1 MHSWFPGTMCVGTR
15 RCSRFAMFSGLDHGQ
30 SGCYGVGL
38 WQSEAYVAQAKS
50 VNGAVWGARPS
61 APQISGS
68 QTQSKSVRW
77 KAEAPMAT
85 ASVRWKAKAPM
96 ATAMVVLITAI
107 TAITATT
114 RWRGNSDRFIF
125 DKKIEELEILSRHVY
140 LSNENDKQESDGD
153 PWHVS

>member
-1 MHSWFPGTMCVGTR
+1 
-15 RCSRFAMFSGLDHGQ
+15 
-30 SGCYGVGL
+30 
-38 WQSEAYVAQAKS
+38 
-50 VNGAVWGARPS
+50 
-61 APQISGS
+61 
-68 QTQSKSVRW
+68 
-77 KAEAPMAT
+77 
-85 ASVRWKAKAPM
+85 M

-140 LSNENDKQESDGD
+140 LSNDNDKQESDGD